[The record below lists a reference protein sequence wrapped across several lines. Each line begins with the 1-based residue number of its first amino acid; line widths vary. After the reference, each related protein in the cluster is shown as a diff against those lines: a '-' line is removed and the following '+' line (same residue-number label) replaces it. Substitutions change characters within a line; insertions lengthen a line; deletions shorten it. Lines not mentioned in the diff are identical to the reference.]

1 MSEAFVICQVCGEKI
16 GKIDENNISYPI
28 KGSMFLS
35 PDPIHGYPPP
45 FEDDADFESARC
57 PYGRI
62 HRPFFVDNEILT
74 DQGIIKLYVR
84 EEGDEL
90 KRPDDTYD
98 DNTVEIS
105 DEEAERM
112 VRERLYGETEEQP
125 GKPEDQQP
133 IEEEEKE
140 SAEEVTSPKKSK
152 RRKRGR

>member
-16 GKIDENNISYPI
+16 AIVDPEKLLYPMR
-28 KGSMFLS
+28 GEMFKS
-35 PDPIHGYPPP
+35 PDPVHGYPDP
-45 FEDDADFESARC
+45 FEPGQTWEEVRC

-84 EEGDEL
+84 EEGGEL

-112 VRERLYGETEEQP
+112 VRERLYGKTEEEP
-125 GKPEDQQP
+125 GQQEDQQP